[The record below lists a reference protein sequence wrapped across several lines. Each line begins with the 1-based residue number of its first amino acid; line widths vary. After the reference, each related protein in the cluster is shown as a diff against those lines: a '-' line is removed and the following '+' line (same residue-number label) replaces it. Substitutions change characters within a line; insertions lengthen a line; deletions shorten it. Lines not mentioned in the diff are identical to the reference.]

1 MADVLALESAVVG
14 IIVAAFH
21 SASLLHDDL
30 SEVKMRVEAIKPIVG
45 DLGSVVGVLSSLDA
59 TVKRSN
65 QAQGVA
71 SKIDNENFKAA
82 AENCNRPSG

>member
-65 QAQGVA
+65 QAQGGLREI
-71 SKIDNENFKAA
+71 SRKISQVDKTPLEQ
-82 AENCNRPSG
+82 